1 MRYIHLTSSELRKQI
16 TASPVICEGPTKRG
30 AGFIYPVQFVD
41 DNAAIVELEPSLTS
55 GLLVVGKKYVIT
67 TFNAGDDFT
76 NVGAASNASGTVFT
90 ATGTTPTTWSHSS
103 VLDGGVVTIGFKA
116 PAGYDS
122 VAFTV
127 GPFTAVKT
135 GSGTSTVYTFTLSFL
150 TALLDQLLATN
161 LDDVELVPEIKWEST
176 LYNGETLSFTWIVQ
190 NNVNRGGEQVSAYPV
205 TDTVLD
211 LTQVTRLV
219 GGVYPTDLDA
229 QLLAGFPNGKK
240 FSVVVDISGDGILGE
255 RRYQKRAG
263 TEVVS
268 ASPDFILCLD
278 GTRLYI
284 MA

>member
-1 MRYIHLTSSELRKQI
+1 MLRYILLSTSELRKQI
-16 TASPVICEGPTKRG
+16 TASPVICETSKRG
-30 AGFIYPVQFVD
+30 AGFPYAIQFVD
-41 DNAAIVELEPSLTS
+41 DNAAVVELD
-55 GLLVVGKKYVIT
+55 
-67 TFNAGDDFT
+67 AG
-76 NVGAASNASGTVFT
+76 
-90 ATGTTPTTWSHSS
+90 
-103 VLDGGVVTIGFKA
+103 GGEVVTIGFKA

-127 GPFTAVKT
+127 GPFTAVKSGT
-135 GSGTSTVYTFTLSFL
+135 GTSTVYTFTLSFL

-176 LYNGETLSFTWIVQ
+176 LYNGETLAFGWTVQ
-190 NNVNRGGEQVSAYPV
+190 NNVNRGGENVVAYPV

-240 FSVVVDISGDGILGE
+240 FSVVVDISGDGVLGE
-255 RRYQKRAG
+255 KRYQKRAG
-263 TEVVS
+263 TELVS
-268 ASPDFILCLD
+268 VSPDFILCRD

-284 MA
+284 MAG